1 MKIMKI
7 FQSKQLLGSKLET
20 NFLGLGID
28 SFLTGHKKEKQGGKK
43 CSIRKPLSKVDI
55 YTCLN
60 NFWKALHLCKQK
72 SMLT

>member
-1 MKIMKI
+1 MKV
-7 FQSKQLLGSKLET
+7 FQSKQLLDSKLET

-28 SFLTGHKKEKQGGKK
+28 WFLTGHKKEKQGGK
-43 CSIRKPLSKVDI
+43 SVAAFEPFSKVDI
-55 YTCLN
+55 YICLN